1 MRSSSEFSTHRGIY
15 PIHHRHP
22 VCFNLDLKLNKEVI
36 SIEIYYR
43 HEKRFEAVLMR
54 ARFDATRECK
64 DMRKCAAMLEVAED
78 MLFECQHLYPFK
90 YKFDEGGI
98 MFARVHNFPDYLH
111 DIWHPWEVVS
121 ITFLNE
127 LKANSR
133 RIFFLIWPNLWHI

>member
-1 MRSSSEFSTHRGIY
+1 
-15 PIHHRHP
+15 
-22 VCFNLDLKLNKEVI
+22 
-36 SIEIYYR
+36 
-43 HEKRFEAVLMR
+43 MR

-90 YKFDEGGI
+90 YKFEEGGI

-121 ITFLNE
+121 N
-127 LKANSR
+127 
-133 RIFFLIWPNLWHI
+133 FFK

>member
-1 MRSSSEFSTHRGIY
+1 
-15 PIHHRHP
+15 
-22 VCFNLDLKLNKEVI
+22 
-36 SIEIYYR
+36 
-43 HEKRFEAVLMR
+43 MR

-133 RIFFLIWPNLWHI
+133 RIFFLFGPNLWHI

>member
-1 MRSSSEFSTHRGIY
+1 MG
-15 PIHHRHP
+15 
-22 VCFNLDLKLNKEVI
+22 VLKEQANYTVL
-36 SIEIYYR
+36 R

-98 MFARVHNFPDYLH
+98 MLPGSTIFQIIYMIFGILGKWPYILM
-111 DIWHPWEVVS
+111 
-121 ITFLNE
+121 FLKND
-127 LKANSR
+127 KQ
-133 RIFFLIWPNLWHI
+133 